1 MNTSEAMPLVIPSR
15 VDALVVGAG
24 FAGLYMLHKLRRSG
38 LRACI
43 LEAGD
48 EVGGTWNWNRY
59 PGARC
64 DVESLEYSYSFDE
77 DLQREWHWT
86 ERYAT
91 QPEILSYIHHV
102 CDRFDLWPDI
112 HLNARVSSAIFGDS
126 EGRWRIETERGDIV
140 FARYLIMATG
150 CLSTPNV
157 PVIKGQQNFE
167 GDVYHTGKW
176 PKTPVSFKGRR
187 VGFIGTGSSGC
198 QALPL
203 IAEEAAK
210 VFVFQRTANHCI
222 PANNYPL
229 SDEYQRRVKERYP
242 ELRAKWRS
250 TPIGIGLP
258 RGNRFALCVSE
269 IERESLYQ
277 HRWDVGGG
285 GFATTFE
292 DLILDREANE
302 TAAEFIRKKI
312 DTIVHDPRVAER
324 LKPYGH
330 AMGAKRLCLVTNY
343 YETFNLDH
351 VQLIST
357 RETPIEEITSD
368 AIRTRDH
375 EYKIDCLVYATG
387 FDAMTGAM
395 LAINIR
401 GRNGRALR
409 EAWADR
415 PNTYL
420 GLMIAGF
427 PNLFTIT
434 GPGSPSVLSNVIVSI
449 EQHVEWIAN
458 CISYLRDSGKDT
470 IEASEDEQAA
480 WMTHVDRIANL
491 TLYPTAKSWY
501 TGANID
507 GKPSGFSIYVG
518 GTSTYAAELERVVSA
533 GYKGFIIGSHEPS
546 VECSVLAVAS

>member
-1 MNTSEAMPLVIPSR
+1 MNVPNN

-24 FAGLYMLHKLRRSG
+24 FAGLYMLHRLRSLG
-38 LRACI
+38 LHACI
-43 LEAGD
+43 LEVGD

-77 DLQREWHWT
+77 DLQREWRWS

-91 QPEILSYIHHV
+91 QPEILRYIHHV
-102 CDRFDLWPDI
+102 CDRFDLWRDI
-112 HLNARVSSAIFGDS
+112 YLNTRVRSAIYDDS
-126 EGRWRIETERGDIV
+126 DGRWRIETERGDV
-140 FARYLIMATG
+140 VSARYLIMATG
-150 CLSTPNV
+150 CLSMPNI
-157 PVIKGQQNFE
+157 PVIPGQDEFKGE
-167 GDVYHTGKW
+167 IYHTGKW

-198 QALPL
+198 QVLPL
-203 IAEEAAK
+203 IAEDAAE

-229 SDEYQRRVKERYP
+229 SDEYQNRVKARYP
-242 ELRAKWRS
+242 ELRTKWRS
-250 TPIGIGLP
+250 TPAGIGLP
-258 RGNRFALCVSE
+258 LGNRFALCVSE
-269 IERESLYQ
+269 VERESLYQ
-277 HRWDVGGG
+277 HRWEVGGG
-285 GFATTFE
+285 GFAATFE
-292 DLILDREANE
+292 DLMLDREANE

-312 DTIVHDPRVAER
+312 DTIVHDPKVAEK

-351 VQLIST
+351 VHLIST
-357 RETPIEEITSD
+357 RETPIEKITSS

-375 EYKIDCLVYATG
+375 EYEIDCLIYATG
-387 FDAMTGAM
+387 FDAMTGAI
-395 LAINIR
+395 LAVDIQ
-401 GRNGRALR
+401 GRNGLALR
-409 EAWADR
+409 QAWANR

-434 GPGSPSVLSNVIVSI
+434 GPGSPSALSNVIVSI

-458 CISYLRDSGKDT
+458 CISHLRAGGMNT
-470 IEASEDEQAA
+470 IEASESEQTA
-480 WMTHVDRIANL
+480 WMKHVDDIANR

-501 TGANID
+501 SGANIE
-507 GKPSGFSIYVG
+507 GKTGGFSIYVG
-518 GTSTYAAELERVVSA
+518 GTSTYEAKLEKVVRA
-533 GYKGFIIGSHEPS
+533 GYHGFIMGNHEPS
-546 VECSVLAVAS
+546 VTSSALPVAL